1 MPGKAPPNLKALI
14 PGYGVGGDDAG
25 AGMGETAK
33 PAADAR
39 EGDDMA
45 DEVVGYLDEALDRS
59 LSPADRYDA
68 FKQAIAACK

>member
-1 MPGKAPPNLKALI
+1 MKGAPPKSLKSLI
-14 PGYGVGGDDAG
+14 PGYGVGGDDEG
-25 AGMGETAK
+25 SGMGETAK
-33 PAADAR
+33 PAVDVR

-45 DEVVGYLDEALDRS
+45 DEVVGYLDEALDQS